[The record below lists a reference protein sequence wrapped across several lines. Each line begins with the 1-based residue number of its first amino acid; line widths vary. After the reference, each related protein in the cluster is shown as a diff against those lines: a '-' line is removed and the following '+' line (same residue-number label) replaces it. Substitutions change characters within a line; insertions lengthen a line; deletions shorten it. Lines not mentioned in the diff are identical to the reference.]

1 MIVEP
6 APAERWSDDLALL
19 GSVLSAFGG
28 AAVAATAT
36 ASSAVSAIGSYGRLG
51 GLGSPWPSQGPD
63 ELTMRLCPASLDAFA
78 TDPDGTTVR
87 VLNQHGDVVHRVA
100 SPSGPSARSA
110 VRAGTT
116 LRSLSWATERDP
128 QAAARELLP
137 LDAQGHLDTLVADG
151 GALRSAALDR
161 LRRTHLVT
169 PIAPTLALHALDH
182 LHRDR
187 IPVSVAVPAAGCL
200 LAVHGIVEELRGGAT
215 MTFARVGKGTVRVD
229 PAAITEA
236 WVVRPENGAALLE
249 LYDRTQRCSLAI
261 GQPLRRDPV
270 ATARWEHL
278 TAMLSIS

>member
-19 GSVLSAFGG
+19 GSVLAAFGG
-28 AAVAATAT
+28 SAVAATAT

-51 GLGSPWPSQGPD
+51 GLGSPWPSQGAD

-78 TDPDGTTVR
+78 TDADGTTVR
-87 VLNQHGDVVHRVA
+87 LLNQHGDVVHRVA
-100 SPSGPSARSA
+100 SPAGPSARSA

-116 LRSLSWATERDP
+116 LRSLSWSAEHDP
-128 QAAARELLP
+128 QAAARHLLA

-151 GALRSAALDR
+151 GARRSAALDR

-169 PIAPTLALHALDH
+169 PIAPGLALHALDH

-187 IPVSVAVPAAGCL
+187 IPVTLAVPAAGCL
-200 LAVHGIVEELRGGAT
+200 LAVHGVVEELRGGAS
-215 MTFARVGKGTVRVD
+215 MTFARVGAGTVRVD
-229 PAAITEA
+229 PAAISEA

-249 LYDRTQRCSLAI
+249 LYDHTHRCSIAI

>member
-19 GSVLSAFGG
+19 GSVLSGLGG
-28 AAVAATAT
+28 TAVAATAT
-36 ASSAVSAIGSYGRLG
+36 DSSAVSATGSYGRLG
-51 GLGSPWPSQGPD
+51 GLGAPWPRQAAD
-63 ELTMRLCPASLDAFA
+63 ELTVRLCPASLDAFA
-78 TDPDGTTVR
+78 TDADGSMVR
-87 VLNQHGDVVHRVA
+87 ILNQDGDVVHRVVC
-100 SPSGPSARSA
+100 SRGQGTGST

-116 LRSLSWATERDP
+116 LRSLPWARERDP
-128 QAAARELLP
+128 QSAARQLMS

-151 GALRSAALDR
+151 GALRSAALDL
-161 LRRTHLVT
+161 LRGTHLVT
-169 PIAPTLALHALDH
+169 PIAPALALHALDH

-187 IPVSVAVPAAGCL
+187 IPVSLAVPASGCL
-200 LAVHGIVEELRGGAT
+200 LAIHGVVEELRGGAS
-215 MTFARVGKGTVRVD
+215 MTFARLGNGTVRVD

-236 WVVRPENGAALLE
+236 WVVRPENGAALVE
-249 LYDRTQRCSLAI
+249 FYDRTRRCSIAI